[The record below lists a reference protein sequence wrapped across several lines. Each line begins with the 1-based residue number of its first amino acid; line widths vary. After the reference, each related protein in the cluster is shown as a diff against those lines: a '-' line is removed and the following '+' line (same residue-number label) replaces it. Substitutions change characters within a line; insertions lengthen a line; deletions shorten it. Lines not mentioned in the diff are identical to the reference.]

1 MISRALLEEIPGE
14 AYWEGGGEVAGNKR
28 RNSSSSSNYSSSNTS
43 GSRWGKERKLFS
55 FSGKWKCSMSLELY
69 R

>member
-28 RNSSSSSNYSSSNTS
+28 RNSSSSSSNYSSSSNIS

-55 FSGKWKCSMSLELY
+55 FSGN
-69 R
+69 